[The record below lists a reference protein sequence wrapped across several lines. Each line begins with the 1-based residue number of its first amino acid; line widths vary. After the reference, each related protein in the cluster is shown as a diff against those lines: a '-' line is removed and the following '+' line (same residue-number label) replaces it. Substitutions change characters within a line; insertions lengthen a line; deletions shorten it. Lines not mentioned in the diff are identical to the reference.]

1 MERIPKS
8 GEFYRHFK
16 NKLYQVITVA
26 THSET
31 GEELVIYQALY
42 GDYKT
47 YARPLAMFSS
57 EVDHEK
63 YPDVVQKY
71 RFERVEPGDWEKHVE
86 QASAW
91 EDTGAASDADCDGA
105 EKFPDTAGYRKCE
118 EVQTQENI
126 AQGTAQITED
136 SRTVENQAD
145 ESKAQI
151 NPKVLEFLD
160 TEDFDERYNILV
172 SLRDELDDQ
181 MVNILAVALDVVI
194 PEGRIEERYDALK
207 NCLRTRQR
215 YESTRL
221 R

>member
-31 GEELVIYQALY
+31 GEQLVIYQALY

-47 YARPLAMFSS
+47 YARPLAMFTS

-63 YPDVVQKY
+63 YPEVTQKY

-172 SLRDELDDQ
+172 SMRDELDDQ

>member
-181 MVNILAVALDVVI
+181 MVNILALALDVVI

>member
-91 EDTGAASDADCDGA
+91 EDTGVASDADCDGA